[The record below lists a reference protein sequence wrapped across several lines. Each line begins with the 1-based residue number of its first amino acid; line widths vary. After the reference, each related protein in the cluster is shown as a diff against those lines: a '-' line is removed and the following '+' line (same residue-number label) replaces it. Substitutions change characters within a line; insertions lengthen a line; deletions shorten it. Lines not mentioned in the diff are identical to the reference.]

1 MRIAVTGS
9 LGFVGTHVMRDL
21 IANGHE
27 AVGVDIRR
35 PGPEDTEFPEFRWAD
50 LNDAASLEQAFA
62 GCEAV
67 IHLAAVPD
75 PGIVSP
81 EELFRVNVLG
91 TFNALEAAVT
101 VGARRFVAASSEAAL
116 GFSFRKVDMAP
127 EYFPIDE
134 NHPLRPQDE
143 YSLGKVLI
151 EEMCRS
157 YTRRGSLSTVSL
169 RTCYVWDTTQGASP
183 ERFTDPGQAYNMLW
197 LYVHVSDAARAYRL
211 ACENNDIENETLFIA
226 AQDCFSA
233 LPVRELI
240 DRFYPDIPIVGELG
254 PYSSLVSGARARD
267 VLGFE
272 ATTSWRDSVT
282 IDGAPAGQSG

>member
-21 IANGHE
+21 MANGHE
-27 AVGVDIRR
+27 AIGVDIRR
-35 PGPEDTEFPEFRWAD
+35 PEPDRAEFPEFRWAD
-50 LNDAASLEQAFA
+50 LNDAGSLEKAFA
-62 GCEAV
+62 GCEAI

-81 EELFRVNVLG
+81 EELFRTNVVG
-91 TFNALEAAVT
+91 TFNALEAAVA

-116 GFSFRKVDMAP
+116 GFSFRQVDMAP

-169 RTCYVWDTTQGASP
+169 RTCYVWDTTQSP
-183 ERFTDPGQAYNMLW
+183 SPAQFTDPAKAHNMLW

-226 AQDCFSA
+226 AQDGFTPF
-233 LPVRELI
+233 PVRDLVE
-240 DRFYPDIPIVGELG
+240 RFYPDIPITAELG
-254 PYSSLVSGARARD
+254 TYGSLISGARARE

-272 ATTSWRDSVT
+272 ATASWRD
-282 IDGAPAGQSG
+282 PASADEAASGQPG

>member
-21 IANGHE
+21 MAHGHE
-27 AVGVDIRR
+27 AVGIDVRR
-35 PGPEDTEFPEFRWAD
+35 PGPEHAEFPEFRWAD
-50 LNDAASLEQAFA
+50 LNDAGSLEKAFA
-62 GCEAV
+62 DCEGI

-81 EELFRVNVLG
+81 EELFRTNVVG

-101 VGARRFVAASSEAAL
+101 VGARKFVAASSEAAL

-127 EYFPIDE
+127 KYFPIDE

-169 RTCYVWDTTQGASP
+169 RTCYVWDTTQSP
-183 ERFTDPGQAYNMLW
+183 SPALFTDLAKAHNMLW

-211 ACENNDIENETLFIA
+211 ACENKDIENETLFIA
-226 AQDCFSA
+226 AQDAFSPF
-233 LPVRELI
+233 PVRELVE
-240 DRFYPDIPIVGELG
+240 RFYPDIPITGELG
-254 PYSSLVSGARARD
+254 TYSSLVSGARARE

-272 ATTSWRDSVT
+272 ATASWRDCA
-282 IDGAPAGQSG
+282 GADQAAAGQPG

>member
-21 IANGHE
+21 IASGHQ
-27 AVGVDIRR
+27 AIGVDIRR
-35 PGPEDTEFPEFRWAD
+35 PGPDGTEFPEFRWAD
-50 LNDAASLEQAFA
+50 LNDAGSLEKAFA
-62 GCEAV
+62 GCEGI

-75 PGIVSP
+75 PGIVTP
-81 EELFRVNVLG
+81 EELFRTNVVG
-91 TFNALEAAVT
+91 TFNALEAAVA

-134 NHPLRPQDE
+134 KHPLRPQDE

-157 YTRRGSLSTVSL
+157 YTLRGSLSTVSL

-183 ERFTDPGQAYNMLW
+183 ERFTDPSKAYNMLW

-226 AQDCFSA
+226 AQDGFSV
-233 LPVRELI
+233 LPVQELI
-240 DRFYPDIPIVGELG
+240 DRFYPHIPIIGELDT
-254 PYSSLVSGARARD
+254 YSSLVSGARARE

-272 ATTSWRDSVT
+272 ATASWRDSVR
-282 IDGAPAGQSG
+282 IDEAPAG

>member
-21 IANGHE
+21 IASGHQ

-35 PGPEDTEFPEFRWAD
+35 PGPGGTEFPEFRWAD
-50 LNDAASLEQAFA
+50 LNDAGSLEKAFA
-62 GCEAV
+62 GCEGI

-75 PGIVSP
+75 PGIVTP
-81 EELFRVNVLG
+81 EELFRTNVVG
-91 TFNALEAAVT
+91 TFNALEAAVA

-134 NHPLRPQDE
+134 KHPLRPQDE

-157 YTRRGSLSTVSL
+157 YTLRGSLSTVSL

-183 ERFTDPGQAYNMLW
+183 ERFTDPSKAYNMLW

-226 AQDCFSA
+226 AQDGFSA
-233 LPVRELI
+233 LPVQELI
-240 DRFYPDIPIVGELG
+240 DRFYPHIPVIGELDT
-254 PYSSLVSGARARD
+254 YSSLVSGARARE

-272 ATTSWRDSVT
+272 ATASWRDSVR
-282 IDGAPAGQSG
+282 IDEAPAG